1 MNPEEPV
8 KDEEIPNGWKK
19 TPNSDGVGSA
29 GTRHPVHHGV
39 GTGNGSN
46 VGDDSG
52 SSVGDNNDPRK

>member
-1 MNPEEPV
+1 MNPEEPI
-8 KDEEIPNGWKK
+8 EEIPNNWDKQ
-19 TPNSDGVGSA
+19 PPHNSDGVGSA

-52 SSVGDNNDPRK
+52 ASVGDNNDPRK